1 MVRHSGGCHCGRVR
15 FEVEAPSQI
24 EVTEC
29 NCSICNKS
37 GYLHLIVTQ
46 AQFRLVS
53 GAESLTTY
61 RFNTATA
68 KHVFCSV
75 CGIKSFYVPRSHP
88 DGYSVNARC
97 LDPGTVTRM
106 SIRQMDGANW
116 EEAHPGARTPIASKP
131 ERAAVAALLD
141 AATLP
146 SADLTDAHMEHFFF
160 CGPAAAP
167 TALVGVEL
175 CGSSALLR
183 SLVVRPE
190 HRSTGLGAAL
200 VERAEAH
207 ARAHGARAIY
217 LLTTTADSFFARLGY
232 APADRATAPSEIGAT
247 REFAEICPASSVFM
261 TKRL

>member
-1 MVRHSGGCHCGRVR
+1 
-15 FEVEAPSQI
+15 
-24 EVTEC
+24 
-29 NCSICNKS
+29 
-37 GYLHLIVTQ
+37 
-46 AQFRLVS
+46 
-53 GAESLTTY
+53 
-61 RFNTATA
+61 
-68 KHVFCSV
+68 
-75 CGIKSFYVPRSHP
+75 
-88 DGYSVNARC
+88 
-97 LDPGTVTRM
+97 
-106 SIRQMDGANW
+106 
-116 EEAHPGARTPIASKP
+116 
-131 ERAAVAALLD
+131 
-141 AATLP
+141 
-146 SADLTDAHMEHFFF
+146 MEHFFF
-160 CGPAAAP
+160 CGTAAAP

-190 HRSTGLGAAL
+190 HRSAGLGAAL